1 MSASLRIQ
9 AGLTRLTGLLALVAL
24 TAWVAQAQPSGDKGQ
39 GTPVMQTLTFGIIP
53 QQSAKKLAK
62 LWTPI
67 LERLSRESGV
77 KIAFM
82 TAKDIPTFEQRLSE
96 GKYDIA
102 YMNPYQ
108 YTLYHD
114 TLGYLP
120 LVKAKN
126 KLIKGIVVVRKD
138 SPVTS
143 LEALNGSEVAF
154 PSPNAFG
161 ASILTRLAFKASG
174 TSIIP
179 VYVSTHDSVYRNV
192 AAGRIQAGG
201 GVLRTLSSVAPE
213 VKDRLKIIF
222 TTKGYTPHAIAVLP
236 EVPQEIAET
245 IRKALMN
252 LESDEAGVSL
262 LKNLNIVGFEAAT
275 DSDWDDVRSFDINEL
290 QIQDLQ

>member
-1 MSASLRIQ
+1 MSASIRIQ
-9 AGLTRLTGLLALVAL
+9 AGVTRLTGVLALIAL
-24 TAWVAQAQPSGDKGQ
+24 TAWVAQAQPSEEEGQ

-53 QQSAKKLAK
+53 QQSAQKLAR

-67 LERLSRESGV
+67 LERISRESGV

-82 TAKDIPTFEQRLSE
+82 TAKNIPTFEQRLSE

-108 YTLYHD
+108 YPRYHD
-114 TLGYLP
+114 MIGYLP

-126 KLIKGIVVVRKD
+126 KLIKGIVVVRND
-138 SPVTS
+138 SPLTS
-143 LEALNGSEVAF
+143 LEALKGSEVAF

-161 ASILTRLAFKASG
+161 ASILTRFAFKASG
-174 TSIIP
+174 TDIIP

-192 AAGRIQAGG
+192 AAGRIKAGG
-201 GVLRTLSSVAPE
+201 GVLRTFNSVAPE

-245 IRKALMN
+245 IQKALIN
-252 LESDEAGVSL
+252 LESDEAGASL

-275 DSDWDDVRSFDINEL
+275 DSDWDDVRLFDINEL
-290 QIQDLQ
+290 QVQDLQ